1 MAQKA
6 NRPLWAGLIQNSLPL
21 HLSTGPT
28 NTAFEVAGAQMYL
41 SGTWPVFTQV
51 HSKVEGENF
60 CALGRT
66 DLRFGESTGFLKD
79 CKIATWSGR
88 TGIIGQDLICSFAVP
103 VAMVTTSPSHG

>member
-6 NRPLWAGLIQNSLPL
+6 NRPLWAGLIQNGLPL

-41 SGTWPVFTQV
+41 SGTQV